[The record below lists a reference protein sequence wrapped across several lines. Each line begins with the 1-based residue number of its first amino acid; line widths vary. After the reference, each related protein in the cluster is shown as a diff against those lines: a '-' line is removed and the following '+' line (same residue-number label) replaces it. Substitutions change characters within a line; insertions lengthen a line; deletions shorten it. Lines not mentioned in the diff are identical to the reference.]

1 MRNRETEVLAPAGSY
16 ECLEAAVQAG
26 ADAVYLGGR
35 QFGARAFAANF
46 DREDLLRALEYV
58 HLRGRKLYL
67 TVNTLLK
74 DREIEELEE
83 YLMPFYREGLD
94 AVIVQDLGVLDLVR
108 ERFPDLAVHISTQM
122 TVTSEAGARFF
133 KDRGATRIVPARELS
148 LEEIRRMKEKSGLEM
163 ECFVHGAMCYCYSGQ
178 CLMSSLIGGR
188 SGNRGQCAQPCRLPY
203 RVEGG
208 KQQDILSMKDLC
220 ALSLIPELIEAG
232 VDSFKIEG
240 RMKQPDYVWQ
250 VARMYRKYTD
260 LYYARGK
267 DGFRV
272 DQKDLELLQGAYR
285 RRGYCDG
292 YYHRR
297 NGREMISFQRPQ
309 GTQNEKIQIPR
320 EKNQEKING
329 ILILSTGNRA
339 KLELDH
345 GEIHVEV
352 EGDLVQQAQNQ
363 PLDRERVERQ
373 MRKTGDEPFCFQ
385 ELKIRIEGEVFLPM
399 QALNSLRREGI
410 GRLKEAVLSAGRREP
425 EAPAGEK
432 KRESFPQEKASGF
445 LVRVETRGQ
454 LEAALAAP
462 GVGEIILDGLLTEET
477 EEFLKDIKS
486 RGKSLLFAMPHLFR
500 EDGTRRFE
508 TFYEGLARVCDGALI
523 RNWESCQWL
532 SDQGFDKKIY
542 SDANL
547 YGWNQRS
554 RSFLAENGI
563 WRATAPVELNRRE
576 LAWLGMEGTYLII
589 YGYLPV
595 MLTANCIQKSGAG
608 CSRAEGLLFL
618 EDRQKKKFPVKN
630 CCRYC
635 YNIIYNCAP
644 LDLVSLADEV
654 ESLDPAGLRIDLT
667 FETKE
672 EAERILKR
680 CYRTFVLGE
689 KDLPP
694 EGEYTRG
701 HFKRGVK

>member
-1 MRNRETEVLAPAGSY
+1 
-16 ECLEAAVQAG
+16 
-26 ADAVYLGGR
+26 
-35 QFGARAFAANF
+35 
-46 DREDLLRALEYV
+46 
-58 HLRGRKLYL
+58 
-67 TVNTLLK
+67 
-74 DREIEELEE
+74 
-83 YLMPFYREGLD
+83 
-94 AVIVQDLGVLDLVR
+94 
-108 ERFPDLAVHISTQM
+108 
-122 TVTSEAGARFF
+122 
-133 KDRGATRIVPARELS
+133 
-148 LEEIRRMKEKSGLEM
+148 
-163 ECFVHGAMCYCYSGQ
+163 
-178 CLMSSLIGGR
+178 
-188 SGNRGQCAQPCRLPY
+188 
-203 RVEGG
+203 
-208 KQQDILSMKDLC
+208 
-220 ALSLIPELIEAG
+220 
-232 VDSFKIEG
+232 
-240 RMKQPDYVWQ
+240 
-250 VARMYRKYTD
+250 
-260 LYYARGK
+260 
-267 DGFRV
+267 
-272 DQKDLELLQGAYR
+272 
-285 RRGYCDG
+285 
-292 YYHRR
+292 
-297 NGREMISFQRPQ
+297 MISFQRPQ
-309 GTQNEKIQIPR
+309 GMQNEKIQIPR
-320 EKNQEKING
+320 EKTQEKING

-345 GEIHVEV
+345 REIHVEV

-363 PLDRERVERQ
+363 PLDRERVDRQ
-373 MRKTGDEPFCFQ
+373 MRKTGDEPFCFRD
-385 ELKIRIEGEVFLPM
+385 LKIRIEGEVFLPM

-410 GRLKEAVLSAGRREP
+410 SRLKEAVLLAERREP
-425 EAPAGEK
+425 EVPAREK

-454 LEAALAAP
+454 LEAALTAP
-462 GVGEIILDGLLTEET
+462 GVGEIILDGPLIEEP

-486 RGKSLLFAMPHLFR
+486 RGKALLFAMPHLFR
-500 EDGTRRFE
+500 EDAAGRFG

-523 RNWESCQWL
+523 RNWESRQWL
-532 SDQGFDKKIY
+532 LDQGFEKKIY

-554 RSFLAENGI
+554 RSFLAESGI

-576 LAWLGMEGTYLII
+576 LARLGMEGTYLII

-595 MLTANCIQKSGAG
+595 MLTANCIQKSGTG

-644 LDLVSLADEV
+644 LDLISLADEV

-667 FETKE
+667 LETKE

>member
-133 KDRGATRIVPARELS
+133 KDKGATRIVPARELS

-203 RVEGG
+203 RVGEG

-309 GTQNEKIQIPR
+309 GPQSEKIQIPR
-320 EKNQEKING
+320 EKIQEKING
-329 ILILSTGNRA
+329 ILILSKGNRA

-363 PLDRERVERQ
+363 PLDRERVDRQ

-385 ELKIRIEGEVFLPM
+385 NLKIRIEGEVFLPM

-410 GRLKEAVLSAGRREP
+410 GRLKEAVLSAERREP
-425 EAPAGEK
+425 EMPDGEK
-432 KRESFPQEKASGF
+432 KRESFPQEKDSGF
-445 LVRVETRGQ
+445 LVRVETKGQ

-462 GVGEIILDGLLTEET
+462 GVEEIILDGPLTEEP
-477 EEFLKDIKS
+477 EEFLKDIRS
-486 RGKSLLFAMPHLFR
+486 RGKGLLFAMPHLFR
-500 EDGTRRFE
+500 EDAARRFE

-523 RNWESCQWL
+523 RNWESRQWL
-532 SDQGFDKKIY
+532 LDQGFGKKIY

-563 WRATAPVELNRRE
+563 WRATAPVELNRKE
-576 LAWLGMEGTYLII
+576 LARLGMEGTYLII

-595 MLTANCIQKSGAG
+595 MLTANCIQKSGGG

-667 FETKE
+667 LETKE

-694 EGEYTRG
+694 EREYTRG

>member
-74 DREIEELEE
+74 DRETEELEE

-203 RVEGG
+203 RVGEG

-250 VARMYRKYTD
+250 VTRMYRKYTD
-260 LYYARGK
+260 LYYVRGK
-267 DGFRV
+267 EAFQV
-272 DQKDLELLQGAYR
+272 DQRDRELLQGVYR

-309 GTQNEKIQIPR
+309 GPLSEKIQIPR
-320 EKNQEKING
+320 EKTQEKING

-345 GEIHVEV
+345 REIHVEV

-363 PLDRERVERQ
+363 PLDRERVDRQ
-373 MRKTGDEPFCFQ
+373 MRKTGDEPFCFRD
-385 ELKIRIEGEVFLPM
+385 LKIRIEGEVFLPM
-399 QALNSLRREGI
+399 QALNSLRRRRDQQAEGS
-410 GRLKEAVLSAGRREP
+410 GPLSGAKRAGSACQREKKRIL
-425 EAPAGEK
+425 PAGEGFRISGPGGD
-432 KRESFPQEKASGF
+432 KR
-445 LVRVETRGQ
+445 
-454 LEAALAAP
+454 AA
-462 GVGEIILDGLLTEET
+462 
-477 EEFLKDIKS
+477 
-486 RGKSLLFAMPHLFR
+486 
-500 EDGTRRFE
+500 
-508 TFYEGLARVCDGALI
+508 
-523 RNWESCQWL
+523 
-532 SDQGFDKKIY
+532 
-542 SDANL
+542 
-547 YGWNQRS
+547 
-554 RSFLAENGI
+554 
-563 WRATAPVELNRRE
+563 
-576 LAWLGMEGTYLII
+576 
-589 YGYLPV
+589 
-595 MLTANCIQKSGAG
+595 
-608 CSRAEGLLFL
+608 
-618 EDRQKKKFPVKN
+618 
-630 CCRYC
+630 
-635 YNIIYNCAP
+635 
-644 LDLVSLADEV
+644 
-654 ESLDPAGLRIDLT
+654 
-667 FETKE
+667 
-672 EAERILKR
+672 
-680 CYRTFVLGE
+680 
-689 KDLPP
+689 
-694 EGEYTRG
+694 
-701 HFKRGVK
+701 

>member
-1 MRNRETEVLAPAGSY
+1 MRKRETEVLAPAGSY

-74 DREIEELEE
+74 DRETEELEE

-260 LYYARGK
+260 LYYAQGK
-267 DGFRV
+267 EGFRV

-297 NGREMISFQRPQ
+297 NGREMIFFQRPQ
-309 GTQNEKIQIPR
+309 GMQNEKIQIPR
-320 EKNQEKING
+320 EKTQEKING

-363 PLDRERVERQ
+363 PLDRERVDRQ

-385 ELKIRIEGEVFLPM
+385 DLKIRIEGEVFLPM

-425 EAPAGEK
+425 EVPAGEK
-432 KRESFPQEKASGF
+432 
-445 LVRVETRGQ
+445 
-454 LEAALAAP
+454 
-462 GVGEIILDGLLTEET
+462 
-477 EEFLKDIKS
+477 
-486 RGKSLLFAMPHLFR
+486 
-500 EDGTRRFE
+500 
-508 TFYEGLARVCDGALI
+508 
-523 RNWESCQWL
+523 
-532 SDQGFDKKIY
+532 
-542 SDANL
+542 
-547 YGWNQRS
+547 
-554 RSFLAENGI
+554 
-563 WRATAPVELNRRE
+563 
-576 LAWLGMEGTYLII
+576 
-589 YGYLPV
+589 
-595 MLTANCIQKSGAG
+595 
-608 CSRAEGLLFL
+608 
-618 EDRQKKKFPVKN
+618 
-630 CCRYC
+630 
-635 YNIIYNCAP
+635 
-644 LDLVSLADEV
+644 
-654 ESLDPAGLRIDLT
+654 
-667 FETKE
+667 
-672 EAERILKR
+672 
-680 CYRTFVLGE
+680 
-689 KDLPP
+689 
-694 EGEYTRG
+694 
-701 HFKRGVK
+701 

>member
-133 KDRGATRIVPARELS
+133 KDKGATRIVPARELS

-203 RVEGG
+203 RVGGG

-267 DGFRV
+267 EAFQV

-320 EKNQEKING
+320 EKTQEKING

-345 GEIHVEV
+345 REIHVEV

-363 PLDRERVERQ
+363 PLDRERVDRQ

-385 ELKIRIEGEVFLPM
+385 DLKIRIEGEVFLPM

-410 GRLKEAVLSAGRREP
+410 GRLKEALLSAERREP
-425 EAPAGEK
+425 EMPDGEK
-432 KRESFPQEKASGF
+432 KRESFPQEKNSGF
-445 LVRVETRGQ
+445 LVRVETKGQ

-462 GVGEIILDGLLTEET
+462 GVKEIILDGPLTEEP
-477 EEFLKDIKS
+477 EEFLKDIRS
-486 RGKSLLFAMPHLFR
+486 RGKGLLFAMPHLFR
-500 EDGTRRFE
+500 EDAARRFE

-523 RNWESCQWL
+523 RNWESRQWL
-532 SDQGFDKKIY
+532 LDQGFGKKIY

-563 WRATAPVELNRRE
+563 WRATAPVELNRKE
-576 LAWLGMEGTYLII
+576 LARLGMEGTYLII

-630 CCRYC
+630 SCRYC

-654 ESLDPAGLRIDLT
+654 GRLDPAGLRIDLT
-667 FETKE
+667 LETKE

>member
-1 MRNRETEVLAPAGSY
+1 MRNRKTEVLAPAGSY

-74 DREIEELEE
+74 DRETEELEE

-94 AVIVQDLGVLDLVR
+94 AVIAQDLGVLDLVR

-260 LYYARGK
+260 LYYAQGK
-267 DGFRV
+267 EGFRV

-309 GTQNEKIQIPR
+309 GAQNEKIQIPR
-320 EKNQEKING
+320 EKTQEKING

-385 ELKIRIEGEVFLPM
+385 DLKIRIEGEVFLPM

-410 GRLKEAVLSAGRREP
+410 GRLKEAVLLAERREP
-425 EAPAGEK
+425 EVSDREK

-462 GVGEIILDGLLTEET
+462 GVGEIILDGPLTEEP
-477 EEFLKDIKS
+477 EEFLRDVKS
-486 RGKSLLFAMPHLFR
+486 QGKGLVFAMPHLFR
-500 EDGTRRFE
+500 EDAARRFG

-523 RNWESCQWL
+523 RNWESRQWL
-532 SDQGFDKKIY
+532 LDQGFEKKIY

-576 LAWLGMEGTYLII
+576 LARLGMEGTYLII

-595 MLTANCIQKSGAG
+595 MLTANCIQKSGTG

-644 LDLVSLADEV
+644 LDLISLADEV

-667 FETKE
+667 LETKE

>member
-1 MRNRETEVLAPAGSY
+1 
-16 ECLEAAVQAG
+16 
-26 ADAVYLGGR
+26 
-35 QFGARAFAANF
+35 
-46 DREDLLRALEYV
+46 
-58 HLRGRKLYL
+58 
-67 TVNTLLK
+67 
-74 DREIEELEE
+74 
-83 YLMPFYREGLD
+83 
-94 AVIVQDLGVLDLVR
+94 
-108 ERFPDLAVHISTQM
+108 
-122 TVTSEAGARFF
+122 
-133 KDRGATRIVPARELS
+133 
-148 LEEIRRMKEKSGLEM
+148 
-163 ECFVHGAMCYCYSGQ
+163 
-178 CLMSSLIGGR
+178 
-188 SGNRGQCAQPCRLPY
+188 
-203 RVEGG
+203 
-208 KQQDILSMKDLC
+208 
-220 ALSLIPELIEAG
+220 
-232 VDSFKIEG
+232 
-240 RMKQPDYVWQ
+240 
-250 VARMYRKYTD
+250 
-260 LYYARGK
+260 
-267 DGFRV
+267 
-272 DQKDLELLQGAYR
+272 
-285 RRGYCDG
+285 
-292 YYHRR
+292 
-297 NGREMISFQRPQ
+297 MISFQRPQ
-309 GTQNEKIQIPR
+309 GPLSEKIQIPR
-320 EKNQEKING
+320 EKTQEKING

-345 GEIHVEV
+345 REIHVEV

-363 PLDRERVERQ
+363 PLDRERVDRQ
-373 MRKTGDEPFCFQ
+373 MRKTGDEPFCFRD
-385 ELKIRIEGEVFLPM
+385 LKIRIEGEVFLPM

-410 GRLKEAVLSAGRREP
+410 SRLKEAVLLAERREP
-425 EAPAGEK
+425 EVPAREK

-454 LEAALAAP
+454 LEAALTAP
-462 GVGEIILDGLLTEET
+462 GVGEIILDGPLIEEP

-486 RGKSLLFAMPHLFR
+486 RGKALLFAMPHLFR
-500 EDGTRRFE
+500 EDAAGRFG

-523 RNWESCQWL
+523 RNWESRQWL
-532 SDQGFDKKIY
+532 SDQGFEKKIY

-563 WRATAPVELNRRE
+563 WRATAPVELNRKE
-576 LAWLGMEGTYLII
+576 LTRLGMEGTYLII

-595 MLTANCIQKSGAG
+595 MLTANCIQKSGGG

-618 EDRQKKKFPVKN
+618 EDRQRKKFPVKN

-667 FETKE
+667 LETKE